1 MIGMNFKSKGRSVLE
16 MESISNSFE
25 ETPKVKQK
33 NEKVKWIF
41 LVGEIIICLL
51 MKMILQKEDH

>member
-25 ETPKVKQK
+25 EIPKVKQK